1 MSAFILRRLL
11 QTVVVL
17 ILLSFVCYYVM
28 SLMPGDP
35 IDIMVSS
42 NPKMTAEDVT
52 RLKSLYGLD
61 QPITVRYWHW
71 LADFSQGN
79 FGYSRTY
86 RIPVQEMIA
95 PRLVNTLYLSAL
107 ALTMALVIGIPLGVM
122 AGLNPGSR
130 FDYVANFFSYG
141 GISLPSFWLGIM
153 LIIVFAVK
161 LEWLPAGGTQTIGA
175 NLSGW
180 EAFVD
185 RLNYLILPAISLMTL
200 QAGVYLRFARSS
212 MIEAMGNDFIRT
224 ARAKGLSR
232 YRVIWVHGFRN
243 ALIPLITVVSLS
255 ASSIFSGAIITET
268 VFAYQ
273 GVGKLVFDSI
283 VGNDFNMAMVSFM
296 ISIAMVLTMNLLADI
311 LYALADPR
319 ISYN

>member
-1 MSAFILRRLL
+1 VSAFILRRLL

-107 ALTMALVIGIPLGVM
+107 VLTMALVIGIPLGVM

-185 RLNYLILPAISLMTL
+185 RLKYLILPAISLMTL

>member
-185 RLNYLILPAISLMTL
+185 RLKYLILPAISLMTL

>member
-107 ALTMALVIGIPLGVM
+107 VLTMALVIGIPLGVM

-185 RLNYLILPAISLMTL
+185 RLKYLILPAISLMTL

>member
-1 MSAFILRRLL
+1 VSAFILRRLL

-17 ILLSFVCYYVM
+17 ILLSFVCYYMM

-71 LADFSQGN
+71 LRDFSQGD

-95 PRLVNTLYLSAL
+95 PRLLNTLYLSAL
-107 ALTMALVIGIPLGVM
+107 ALTMALMIGIPLGVI

-141 GISLPSFWLGIM
+141 GISLPSFWLGIL

-161 LEWLPAGGTQTIGA
+161 LEWLPAGGTETIGA

-180 EAFVD
+180 DAFVD
-185 RLNYLILPAISLMTL
+185 RLKYLILPAISLMTL

-224 ARAKGLSR
+224 AKAKGLSR
-232 YRVIWVHGFRN
+232 FRVVWVHGFRN

-255 ASSIFSGAIITET
+255 ASAIFSGAIITET

-319 ISYN
+319 ISYS

>member
-11 QTVVVL
+11 QTVVVQ

-71 LADFSQGN
+71 LADFGQGN

-185 RLNYLILPAISLMTL
+185 RLKYLILPAISLMTL

>member
-1 MSAFILRRLL
+1 
-11 QTVVVL
+11 
-17 ILLSFVCYYVM
+17 M

-35 IDIMVSS
+35 IDIMASS
-42 NPKMTAEDVT
+42 NPKMTSADVD

-61 QPITVRYWHW
+61 KPITVRYWNW
-71 LADFSQGN
+71 LVDFSSGN

-86 RIPVQEMIA
+86 RVPVEEMIG
-95 PRLVNTLYLSAL
+95 PRLINTLYLSA
-107 ALTMALVIGIPLGVM
+107 MALSMALIIGIPMGVI

-130 FDYVANFFSYG
+130 FDYVANFFAYG

-161 LEWLPAGGTQTIGA
+161 LEWLPAGGTETIGV
-175 NLSGW
+175 NLNGW
-180 EAFVD
+180 DYFVD
-185 RLNYLILPAISLMTL
+185 RVKFLILPAISLMTL

-212 MIEAMGNDFIRT
+212 MMEAMHNDYIRT

-232 YRVIWVHGFRN
+232 FRVVWIHGFRN

-255 ASSIFSGAIITET
+255 ASFIFSGAIITET

-283 VGNDFNMAMVSFM
+283 VANDFNMAMVSFM
-296 ISIAMVLTMNLLADI
+296 ISIAMVLFMNLVADI
-311 LYALADPR
+311 LYAVVDPR
-319 ISYN
+319 ISYT

>member
-1 MSAFILRRLL
+1 VSAFILRRLL

-17 ILLSFVCYYVM
+17 VLLSFVCYYVM

-71 LADFSQGN
+71 LTAFSQGD

-86 RIPVQEMIA
+86 RIPVQDMIA
-95 PRLVNTLYLSAL
+95 PRLLNTLYLSAL
-107 ALTMALVIGIPLGVM
+107 ALTMALLIGIPLGVI

-141 GISLPSFWLGIM
+141 GISMPSFWLGIL

-180 EAFVD
+180 QAFVD
-185 RLNYLILPAISLMTL
+185 RLKHLILPAISLMTL

-255 ASSIFSGAIITET
+255 ASTIFSGAIITET